1 MPLRQLS
8 SRTTVTAARV
18 LLLAIAAKGLAV
30 GTVAPVGFTGIDAA
44 LSGLKPAENGKDLVL
59 RVYEPRGGRG
69 DFGFTLPQGWRN
81 AGAVNLME
89 EKQQRDAAADLMP
102 FEVRSWL
109 LSRS

>member
-1 MPLRQLS
+1 M
-8 SRTTVTAARV
+8 
-18 LLLAIAAKGLAV
+18 
-30 GTVAPVGFTGIDAA
+30 
-44 LSGLKPAENGKDLVL
+44 L